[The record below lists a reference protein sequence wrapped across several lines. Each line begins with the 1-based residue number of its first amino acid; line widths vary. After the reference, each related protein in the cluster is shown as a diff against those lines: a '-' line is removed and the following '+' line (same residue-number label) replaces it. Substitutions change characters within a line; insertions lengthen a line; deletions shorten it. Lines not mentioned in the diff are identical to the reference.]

1 LRHTNSTAALA
12 IVPATVGPVRL
23 PTVIVEPGT
32 KFAPLIVI
40 DRLRST
46 PYVTGVGSAFE
57 IVGGTASAG
66 FDQHSPTTVTAQPRR
81 ARKPVLLIRE
91 RVENRGISR

>member
-1 LRHTNSTAALA
+1 VARQSTVPVTRCRL
-12 IVPATVGPVRL
+12 IVA
-23 PTVIVEPGT
+23 PTT
-32 KFAPLIVI
+32 KFEPEIVT
-40 DRLRST
+40 DRLGST
-46 PYVTGVGSAFE
+46 PYVTGVGLTPV

-66 FDQHSPTTVTAQPRR
+66 LDQKSPPAVTAQPRR